1 MAIFPSRVPIGVILG
16 AVSALAA
23 APAIFGVWHHR
34 QSPLEA
40 FYLPSYAK
48 AHVQL
53 SRGLLT
59 GKPIPH
65 SFYLVTVNGTY
76 AVPETMPAD
85 MRGVSGRFV
94 NVQPS
99 AYAAWLKLAIY
110 HGQGLGELIETPLLL
125 WGMCA
130 IAAILTGAICDFR
143 RRRDAREGELLRG
156 PSMMTIAQFNRT
168 TKQKG
173 KEKGFALFIK
183 V

>member
-1 MAIFPSRVPIGVILG
+1 MSVFPTRLPAGLLLG
-16 AVSALAA
+16 GLCALAA
-23 APAIFGVWHHR
+23 APAVFAVWHR
-34 QSPLEA
+34 SQSPLES

-94 NVQPS
+94 DIQPS

-110 HGQGLGELIETPLLL
+110 HGQGLGELLETPLSL

-130 IAAILTGAICDFR
+130 IAAILIGAICDFR